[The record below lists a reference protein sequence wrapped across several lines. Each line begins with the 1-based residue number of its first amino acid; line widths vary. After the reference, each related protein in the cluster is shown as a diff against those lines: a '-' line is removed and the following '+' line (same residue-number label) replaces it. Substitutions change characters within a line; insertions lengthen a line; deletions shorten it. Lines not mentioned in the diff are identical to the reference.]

1 MNMLVIGANGR
12 TGLHVLEQGLRRGHA
27 ITAFARR
34 PETLANF
41 ADRLTIIQGDGC
53 KSDDLHRAVLGQDA
67 VVMAVGASDI
77 VRALIPTMH
86 AAGIRRL
93 VMTSSRSIT
102 ATKPKLVVGLV
113 WAIFR
118 EAYVDLARAEGMLEM
133 SGLDWSIVRA
143 TMLND
148 KPFTGQVHTDFAP
161 NATGGDWTL
170 TRADYAMAL
179 LDVAENADMIGKAL
193 GVGGAKPAKRSKLQA
208 IER

>member
-12 TGLHVLEQGLRRGHA
+12 TGLHVLEQGLRRGHTM
-27 ITAFARR
+27 TAFTRR
-34 PETLANF
+34 PDTLARF
-41 ADRLTIIQGDGC
+41 ADRLNIVRGDGRNL
-53 KSDDLHRAVLGQDA
+53 DDLRRAVPGQDA

-77 VRALIPTMH
+77 LRTLIPAMH
-86 AAGIRRL
+86 EAGVRRL

-102 ATKPKLVVGLV
+102 ATKPKLLVGLV

-118 EAYVDLARAEGMLEM
+118 AAYVDLARAEGMLEM

-170 TRADYAMAL
+170 TRADYAMTL
-179 LDVAENADMIGKAL
+179 LDVVENASMIGKAL
-193 GVGGAKPAKRSKLQA
+193 GVGGAKPTKRGELQPT
-208 IER
+208 